1 MGNIKIL
8 ISCHKQSIVPDSEI
22 MLPIEVGADLRSK
35 HIEGYIQDNSG
46 DNISVKNKMYCELT
60 AQYWAWKNLDAD
72 YYGFFHYR
80 RYLNF
85 FREQIFIRFMAEYH
99 GGTLKRYLSEKNII
113 IN

>member
-46 DNISVKNKMYCELT
+46 DNISAKNKKC
-60 AQYWAWKNLDAD
+60 KKI
-72 YYGFFHYR
+72 H
-80 RYLNF
+80 
-85 FREQIFIRFMAEYH
+85 
-99 GGTLKRYLSEKNII
+99 EKSYPHQKMQKM
-113 IN
+113 

>member
-46 DNISVKNKMYCELT
+46 DNISAKNKMYCELT
-60 AQYWAWKNLDAD
+60 AQLGMEESGCRLLWLFSLQKISE
-72 YYGFFHYR
+72 
-80 RYLNF
+80 F
-85 FREQIFIRFMAEYH
+85 FREQISVRFMAEYH
-99 GGTLKRYLSEKNII
+99 GGTLKRYLPEKI
-113 IN
+113 